1 MSKKNPIQEYR
12 WELLCGLKSGS
23 PFFRNQITKLN
34 ERICQN
40 IRGPTAVNRVNYAG
54 GGMLRLVNEGPRA
67 WWSQLGHPG
76 CRKRA
81 RVTILPNCDEPA
93 DDQ

>member
-1 MSKKNPIQEYR
+1 MNV
-12 WELLCGLKSGS
+12 
-23 PFFRNQITKLN
+23 
-34 ERICQN
+34 CQN

-67 WWSQLGHPG
+67 RWSQLGHPG

-81 RVTILPNCDEPA
+81 RVTVLRNFDEPA
-93 DDQ
+93 DDLSDNLRQSDFSLVI